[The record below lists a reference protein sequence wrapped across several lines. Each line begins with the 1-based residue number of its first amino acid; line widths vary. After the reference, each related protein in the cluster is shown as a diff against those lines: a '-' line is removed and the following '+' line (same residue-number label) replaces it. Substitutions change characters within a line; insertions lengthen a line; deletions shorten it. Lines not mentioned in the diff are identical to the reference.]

1 MRDKNDNFDEPEEE
15 IILISRTKMKH
26 EVEDLQRLGVRMADL
41 SSDQLKKID
50 IPEELRQAILF
61 LKKIPTGQRGALKR
75 ERQHIGA
82 LMRKVD
88 PEPIELF
95 FKRLDQQDA
104 DQIALFK
111 QAEKWRDDLIAGNDN
126 LLTEIIDRF
135 PACDRQQLRQ
145 LSRGARQEMT
155 KQGHFATDGRNL
167 FRELKKL
174 LEAEA
179 KQQKD
184 EE

>member
-26 EVEDLQRLGVRMADL
+26 EVEDLQRLGVRLADL

-50 IPEELRQAILF
+50 IPEELRQAVIF
-61 LKKIPTGQRGALKR
+61 LKKIPAGNRGALKR

-82 LMRKVD
+82 IMRKVD
-88 PEPIELF
+88 PEPIEAF
-95 FKRLDQQDA
+95 FRSLDQQDA
-104 DQIALFK
+104 DQIKLFK

-135 PACDRQQLRQ
+135 PSCDRQQLRQ
-145 LSRGARQEMT
+145 LTRNARQEIT
-155 KQGHFATDGRNL
+155 KQGHLAVDGRNL

-179 KQQKD
+179 KEPKED
-184 EE
+184 